1 MFIRIYTLFSPF
13 SRKYT
18 KTGEMADAGSG
29 HQGGDTEFEDQDL
42 EAVAGPDTSSG
53 LSDTPLALD
62 QVING
67 MKSMNVA
74 WKMFRRSCGVLRC
87 ALARRVAA
95 RWRGLCWWWGAASP
109 CPGHR
114 ATSSQGSPGSPAPP
128 RAGRSVEP
136 VRAN

>member
-1 MFIRIYTLFSPF
+1 MLVCVFYDSCLSLHLHCGRAINVKSVSQTMFIRIYTLLSPF

-62 QVING
+62 QVIKG
-67 MKSMNVA
+67 
-74 WKMFRRSCGVLRC
+74 WK
-87 ALARRVAA
+87 A
-95 RWRGLCWWWGAASP
+95 
-109 CPGHR
+109 
-114 ATSSQGSPGSPAPP
+114 
-128 RAGRSVEP
+128 
-136 VRAN
+136 